1 MPVKGNP
8 PCKTEIPQPREKT
21 LIKSQ
26 GLNPDN
32 WLIYKKVT
40 NELHLVH
47 CSTDATQIIVN
58 RRREHT
64 RTKIFSTS

>member
-1 MPVKGNP
+1 MKNGKKPNK
-8 PCKTEIPQPREKT
+8 REKI

-32 WLIYKKVT
+32 WLIYKKVA

-47 CSTDATQIIVN
+47 RFTDATRVIGN
-58 RRREHT
+58 YNL
-64 RTKIFSTS
+64 